1 MKITICG
8 SIAFFD
14 EMLQIKKDLEN
25 LGHKVQ
31 IPPTQITDNT
41 GKLISVKE
49 YYKIRNETTDE
60 NSWVWNTKTNAIRA
74 HFEKIQ
80 WSDVILVL
88 NYTKN
93 NIENYVGGNTFLEM
107 GVAFHINKPIYLLNN
122 IPESSFKEELLGLKP
137 IIINKNLDLIK

>member
-14 EMLQIKKDLEN
+14 EMLQIKQELEQ
-25 LGHKVQ
+25 LGHSVQ
-31 IPPTQITDNT
+31 IPPTQIPDNT
-41 GKLISVKE
+41 GKLISIKK
-49 YYKIRNETTDE
+49 YYEIRNKETSE
-60 NSWVWNTKTNAIRA
+60 NSWVWDTKTIAVRA
-74 HFEKIQ
+74 HFEKIE

-93 NIENYVGGNTFLEM
+93 NIENYIGGNTFLEI

-122 IPESSFKEELLGLKP
+122 IPELNYKEELLALKP
-137 IIINKNLDLIK
+137 IIINNNLKLI

>member
-14 EMLQIKKDLEN
+14 EMLQIKQDLET
-25 LGHKVQ
+25 LGHSVQ
-31 IPPTQITDNT
+31 IPPTQIPDNT

-60 NSWVWNTKTNAIRA
+60 KSWVWETKTKAVRA
-74 HFEKIQ
+74 HFEKIE
-80 WSDVILVL
+80 WSDIILVL

-93 NIENYVGGNTFLEM
+93 NIKNYIGGNTFLEM

-122 IPESSFKEELLGLKP
+122 IPEINYKEEILALKP
-137 IIINKNLDLIK
+137 IIINNNLKLIK